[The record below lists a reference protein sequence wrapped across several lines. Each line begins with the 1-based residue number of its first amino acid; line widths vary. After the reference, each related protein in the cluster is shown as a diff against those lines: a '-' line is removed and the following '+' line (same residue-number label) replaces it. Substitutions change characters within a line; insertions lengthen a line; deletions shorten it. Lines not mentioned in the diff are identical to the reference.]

1 MTTKHERGTTRSN
14 ATVEGDTDAAA
25 AAADCV
31 PPPEK
36 KQKGFRDG
44 VSAVG
49 TSSNATAAPA
59 ASTSEEVSSPTE
71 RVASPAQQQ
80 HFKMYKPPKVLT
92 QFVHTARR
100 RKKRKLLGDYY
111 HFPESTMA
119 IGRLDEDSEGLLLL
133 TTDGK
138 VSERVRDKAV
148 EKEYYC
154 QVDGTITQDAVDKMK
169 GGLEISVQGTLYS
182 TLPCM
187 ARIIACSTSDD
198 SGQPIPNDIPH
209 PVRKIRDARHGP
221 TSWVSVTVT
230 EGKFRQVRKMTAAV
244 GYPTLRLVRV
254 RVADIDLGGL
264 AMGEVRPID
273 IDI

>member
-1 MTTKHERGTTRSN
+1 MMTKHELDTTN
-14 ATVEGDTDAAA
+14 APVEGDTDAAA
-25 AAADCV
+25 CV

-36 KQKGFRDG
+36 KQKGCRDG
-44 VSAVG
+44 VSDAVG
-49 TSSNATAAPA
+49 TSSNATAA
-59 ASTSEEVSSPTE
+59 ASTSEEVSSITE
-71 RVASPAQQQ
+71 RVASPAAQQ

-111 HFPESTMA
+111 DFPESIMA

-154 QVDGTITQDAVDKMK
+154 QVDGAISQDAVDKMK
-169 GGLEISVQGTLYS
+169 GGLEISVQGTLYN

-187 ARIIACSTSDD
+187 ARIIECSTSDH
-198 SGQPIPNDIPH
+198 SGQPLPNDIPH

-254 RVADIDLGGL
+254 RVADIALGGL
-264 AMGEVRPID
+264 AMGEVRQID